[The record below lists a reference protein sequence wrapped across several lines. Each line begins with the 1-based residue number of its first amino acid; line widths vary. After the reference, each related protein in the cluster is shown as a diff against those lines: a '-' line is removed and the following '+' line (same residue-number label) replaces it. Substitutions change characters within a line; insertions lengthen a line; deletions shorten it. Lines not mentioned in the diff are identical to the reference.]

1 MLLVYFYFFRKLWG
15 KKNNLSVSG
24 LCGNFVW
31 LNAGFDFLF
40 PLLFILETQ
49 GLSLG
54 LGNVAQF
61 CTQGDNTEEYWWAGH
76 ILADAEKLTYCIFG
90 CQSSVNNPIYHD
102 LITTCPATPLST
114 LCLGDDIKIGLQ
126 EELIRLKQN
135 TWQYTDWGLNYIS
148 EQLIKTLG
156 CSSMSE

>member
-1 MLLVYFYFFRKLWG
+1 MFLLHFNAASLFFFFQKTLG

-61 CTQGDNTEEYWWAGH
+61 CTQGDNTEEY
-76 ILADAEKLTYCIFG
+76 
-90 CQSSVNNPIYHD
+90 
-102 LITTCPATPLST
+102 
-114 LCLGDDIKIGLQ
+114 
-126 EELIRLKQN
+126 
-135 TWQYTDWGLNYIS
+135 
-148 EQLIKTLG
+148 
-156 CSSMSE
+156 